1 MSTGRI
7 LSLLAAM
14 TAGLMGACASR
25 PLHPDFAA
33 ASAASPEAAAPA
45 PANVAI
51 SLEAD
56 PPLPGEPTEGWLGLE
71 APPDDGTSPH
81 EGHGGHG
88 GHGAHE
94 GHGHAH

>member
-25 PLHPDFAA
+25 PLHPDFPE
-33 ASAASPEAAAPA
+33 ASAASPETAAPA
-45 PANVAI
+45 PAEVAI
-51 SLEAD
+51 ALEAD

-71 APPDDGTSPH
+71 APPEDGSSPH
-81 EGHGGHG
+81 EGHGHHGSHDG
-88 GHGAHE
+88 GHD
-94 GHGHAH
+94 HAH